1 MERIKFIA
9 LFFVSVT
16 FQFQVSFGL
25 NVGNSARDSSTFNS
39 LECGR
44 RISEIRGERL
54 NKIVGG
60 QQADPEDWGWQA
72 LLEYLGSFSCGGSL
86 INREWVITA
95 AHCIRIPINPSNYN
109 IKLGVH
115 NRLSPESYSISR
127 TVSEIIIHPSY
138 NDVTEENDI
147 ALVKLSSPVDYT
159 DQVLPICLP
168 SQNYDFTN
176 QMSWATGWGSLFS
189 GGFASNNLME
199 VEMPI
204 LSEPDCR
211 LKYFQSNNLLINT
224 ANSICAGEN
233 GQGKDTCQG
242 DSGGPLVVKVGEKWQ
257 LAGITSWGIGC
268 GDGGVY
274 TKTSFYIDWILEFI
288 PKPLYEK
295 FRQILGSSTEFRL
308 KEISNNSYDLVIIVT
323 KESRTDLNFIS
334 TEISSITKKIGE
346 NKQEL
351 ISTLPSTIKYSF
363 ETSKIKSSARQTMIE
378 NDVKIITECDQNLAS
393 EDISCV
399 KTTFYSNG
407 TIVNGTS
414 FTLTGV
420 TVESQDS
427 TTEPNSNG
435 ISSSPSSSLS
445 SSPTSSTRSNNASI
459 NSASFLNLKLAFVFL
474 IGLIKS
480 LNFS

>member
-1 MERIKFIA
+1 
-9 LFFVSVT
+9 T
-16 FQFQVSFGL
+16 P
-25 NVGNSARDSSTFNS
+25 VG
-39 LECGR
+39 
-44 RISEIRGERL
+44 
-54 NKIVGG
+54 
-60 QQADPEDWGWQA
+60 
-72 LLEYLGSFSCGGSL
+72 
-86 INREWVITA
+86 
-95 AHCIRIPINPSNYN
+95 
-109 IKLGVH
+109 
-115 NRLSPESYSISR
+115 
-127 TVSEIIIHPSY
+127 
-138 NDVTEENDI
+138 
-147 ALVKLSSPVDYT
+147 YT
-159 DQVLPICLP
+159 DQILPICLP
-168 SQNYDFTN
+168 IENFDYSN
-176 QMSWATGWGSLFS
+176 QMAWATGWGTLSS
-189 GGFASNNLME
+189 GGFSSIILME

-204 LSEPDCR
+204 LSESDCR

-224 ANSICAGEN
+224 TNSICAGEN

-242 DSGGPLVVKVGEKWQ
+242 DSGGPLVVKVGDNWQ
-257 LAGITSWGIGC
+257 LAGITSWGFGC

-274 TKTSFYIDWILEFI
+274 TKTSFFINWIIEKTSFSSSFFSKSSSSPSSKTTEFSLENLTVFGFSEFFQINDSESSSRLMSDHLRQSTIDQNLE
-288 PKPLYEK
+288 PLYEK

-323 KESRTDLNFIS
+323 KESGTDLNFIS
-334 TEISSITKKIGE
+334 TEISSITKKIEE

-351 ISTLPSTIKYSF
+351 ISTLPSSVKYSF
-363 ETSKIKSSARQTMIE
+363 ENSKIKSFARQIMIE
-378 NDVKIITECDQNLAS
+378 NDARIITECDQNLAS

-459 NSASFLNLKLAFVFL
+459 NSASFLNIKLAFVFL